1 LDDLEDTLEVQ
12 IKRLDVFT
20 LLNSVV
26 VAPGAFGFRNATEP
40 CLTFLVVEGYLC
52 DKPKRYLF
60 LDAVHPTT
68 RGHRVLARAAE
79 DLLDDD
85 DHHKKRHH
93 KKRHHHD
100 DDDD

>member
-1 LDDLEDTLEVQ
+1 MQ

-26 VAPGAFGFRNATEP
+26 AAPRAFGFRNVTEP
-40 CLTFLVVEGYLC
+40 CLTFLVVEDYLC

-60 LDAVHPTT
+60 LDAVHPTS
-68 RGHRVLARAAE
+68 RGHKVLARAAE

-85 DHHKKRHH
+85 DDDDDHHRDKDR
-93 KKRHHHD
+93 HHD
-100 DDDD
+100 DDD

>member
-1 LDDLEDTLEVQ
+1 M
-12 IKRLDVFT
+12 
-20 LLNSVV
+20 
-26 VAPGAFGFRNATEP
+26 
-40 CLTFLVVEGYLC
+40 C

-60 LDAVHPTT
+60 LDEIHPTT

-85 DHHKKRHH
+85 D
-93 KKRHHHD
+93 D